1 MSDQRTGWG
10 ASSPHTFKQLEVNHR
25 EVAEIFEQ
33 SETRVNLLEALMEQ
47 PQHLWESII
56 CRAQN
61 PEVTDENKSFERRVK
76 ELQVTDEESS
86 QTKALEDNIKLAR
99 CFCLIVCFYFYQAFK
114 ITFMCLP
121 ARRMIRSGLEM
132 IVAFFWV
139 LQVIFY
145 TWLMLT
151 LTEMGHFGH
160 FKQKTYFHWVFPATL
175 WWGQVCAG
183 CM

>member
-47 PQHLWESII
+47 PRHLWESII
-56 CRAQN
+56 CRVQN

-114 ITFMCLP
+114 SHLCVYL
-121 ARRMIRSGLEM
+121 RGEWSGQDSRWLWP
-132 IVAFFWV
+132 FFESYR
-139 LQVIFY
+139 LSFI
-145 TWLMLT
+145 L
-151 LTEMGHFGH
+151 G
-160 FKQKTYFHWVFPATL
+160 
-175 WWGQVCAG
+175 
-183 CM
+183 